1 MESPRLP
8 STKSD
13 RVLAS
18 AIVDKVKG
26 NQWVVTVWGDA
37 PYDFNRRY
45 EIKAKSDTLA
55 AQEGIRRFVA
65 EMEARRDH

>member
-1 MESPRLP
+1 MI
-8 STKSD
+8 K
-13 RVLAS
+13 AN
-18 AIVDKVKG
+18 AIIDNVKG
-26 NQWVVTVWGDA
+26 NQWLVTVWGQA
-37 PYDFNRRY
+37 PYDFTRRY